1 MLFRSPLYHQP
12 QFPSE
17 TQPNPLDRSFAEGLD
32 HSPAFYHRTS
42 RAVVAVSGHE
52 VGTSDF
58 HSAVDMLNTR
68 LKLGLCDID
77 CRAFSFM
84 LTCLSKSCRFGGEFH
99 IDPTHGENSAAH
111 SCHAVVLA
119 QEIFRRAGLLA
130 PDRLTPEV
138 DALRRSIAIGCLIH
152 DMGEILGELD
162 RKSTRLNSS
171 H

>member
-1 MLFRSPLYHQP
+1 MSLEGPLYHQP

-77 CRAFSFM
+77 CRAFS
-84 LTCLSKSCRFGGEFH
+84 
-99 IDPTHGENSAAH
+99 
-111 SCHAVVLA
+111 
-119 QEIFRRAGLLA
+119 
-130 PDRLTPEV
+130 
-138 DALRRSIAIGCLIH
+138 
-152 DMGEILGELD
+152 D

-171 H
+171 HTDISRMPSSA